1 MKDSIYKGIID
12 AMPSIYINIAL
23 DGKVLEFNNAMLITS
38 GYTAEELS
46 QKYIYE
52 IDETLPKEV
61 YLKMIEECV
70 EKKSA
75 YYRQRFTNRDGVGIY
90 FDIQLTLFG
99 SDPKNQSI
107 VIILTNTTREV
118 EHSDEVEFM
127 NSVFFETINNSYR
140 GLVIETIDK
149 KILYVNDKFY
159 RFFNVNNDLSGKGI
173 GVLIDLFSK
182 LLVSPQKYFDYIN
195 ACFAIGKENEG
206 IELELHDGRVFIV
219 SYEPVNHN
227 NAVGAHI
234 IFYNNITEKVLAD
247 RKMVSQQMFYN
258 KIIEDMPIE
267 TIIIDAKN
275 LKVVSANN
283 AAVANPEITDW
294 AIGKKDLNS
303 FDNNKHDKISEDL
316 RVKSEMIKKAIA
328 EKKLVQYNESSFD
341 KSGVEKFYQRYL
353 NPYILNGEVTNVT
366 EFGVDVTEIK
376 LAENKLH
383 ETQVQLLSLIES
395 EHSHIWSIDNNYGF
409 IYSNSTFKKVLKESF
424 LIDVYVG
431 YNLLNSF
438 NEKSLAL
445 TWKSYYDRV
454 YSGETFSVT
463 HQFDKP
469 WIGFTM
475 EYSFKPIYN
484 DHSEIIGASV
494 FGYDLTELIGIQSEL
509 VKTQNSLMSLINT
522 ERAMI
527 WSVDNDL
534 VLTYCNDAF
543 KATLKKATN
552 KEIKIGDNTLTFADF
567 PNNILDFWKVNFERA
582 LNGED
587 VISVSPAININSSVF
602 EYTFKPIYNNENS
615 IIGVSI
621 FGYDLTEITE
631 AYRRVE
637 ESEVNLNAI
646 VLSLDDVVIEMDF
659 KGDVLQV
666 WNYNLNGLPM
676 LNTDLIGKNISAVIN
691 PDKATEFMK
700 LLHSCIQNKSSETFE
715 YKGENKYYQAKIR
728 PIELKGKVEKVSI
741 LVKNISDQK
750 RQQKLLSDSEKKYK
764 LISDE
769 GEDLISM
776 HSMDGVFTF
785 VSNSYQ
791 TVLGYNEEE
800 LIGKSAL
807 NFIQPEHHHLIIE
820 SLQTLTAATPTDERE
835 FNIIK
840 KDGSFIYVEGRA
852 KAIFDENNNVVACQV
867 VCRDIRKRKEADE
880 TLKQNLEKEKALNS
894 LRTNLV
900 STISHEFRTPL
911 STMFS
916 SSELIEIY
924 LDKNDETS
932 KTKIANHLEII
943 KEEIT
948 RITQLMNDVLLL
960 TKSDSDKI
968 SHKIEAINLVKVC
981 ETIIENNFANQ
992 KDKRKVITH
1001 FHDTEIW
1008 VQGDKNLITYS
1019 ITNLINNAFKYS
1031 QGRGDINL
1039 ILCKEEQHALIKII
1053 DKGIGIPETD
1063 MPFLFNTFYRAKN
1076 TDGIPGTGLG
1086 LVIVKTF
1093 IERNSG
1099 KVFLESEFNK
1109 GTTATIQLPIFVNN
1123 EI

>member
-1 MKDSIYKGIID
+1 
-12 AMPSIYINIAL
+12 MPSIYINIAL
-23 DGKVLEFNNAMLITS
+23 DGKILEHNNAMLIAT
-38 GYTAEELS
+38 GYSSEELS
-46 QKYIYE
+46 KKYIYE
-52 IDETLPKEV
+52 VDETLPKEI
-61 YLKMIEECV
+61 YLKMIDECIQ
-70 EKKSA
+70 KKSA
-75 YYRQRFTNRDGVGIY
+75 FFRQRFTNREGVGIY
-90 FDIQLTLFG
+90 FDIQLTMFCG
-99 SDPKNQSI
+99 DPENYSL
-107 VIILTNTTREV
+107 VVILTNTTREV

-127 NSVFFETINNSYR
+127 NSVFLETINNSYR
-140 GLVIETIDK
+140 GLVIETVDQ
-149 KILYVNDKFY
+149 KILYANDKFY
-159 RFFNVNNDLSGKGI
+159 KFFNVNNDISGKES
-173 GVLIDLFSK
+173 GVLVDLFSK
-182 LLVSPQKYFDYIN
+182 IFVSPQKYLDFTN
-195 ACFAIGKENEG
+195 TCFAIGKENEG
-206 IELELHDGRVFIV
+206 IELELNDGRVFIV

-227 NAVGAHI
+227 NVVGAHI

-247 RKMVSQQMFYN
+247 RKMISQQLFYN

-267 TIIIDAKN
+267 TVIIDATN
-275 LKVVSANN
+275 LKIVSANN
-283 AAVANPEITDW
+283 AAVSNPELTDW
-294 AIGKKDLNS
+294 AVGKKDITS
-303 FDNNKHDKISEDL
+303 FDKNKHDKITEDL
-316 RVKSEMIKKAIA
+316 RVKSEMIKKAITD
-328 EKKLVQYNESSFD
+328 KKLVQYNESSFD

-353 NPYILNGEVTNVT
+353 NPYILDGVVTNVT

-383 ETQVQLLSLIES
+383 ETQTQLLSLIES
-395 EHSHIWSIDNNYGF
+395 EHSHIWSVDRNYGF

-424 LIDVYVG
+424 FIDVFVG

-438 NEKSLAL
+438 NEKALAL
-445 TWKSYYDRV
+445 TWKEYYDRA
-454 YSGETFSVT
+454 YNGETFSVT
-463 HQFDKP
+463 HHFNKP

-475 EYSFKPIYN
+475 EYNFKPIYN
-484 DHSEIIGASV
+484 DRKEIIGASV
-494 FGYDLTELIGIQSEL
+494 FGYDLSELIGIQSEL
-509 VKTQNSLMSLINT
+509 VKTQNSLISLINT

-534 VLTYCNDAF
+534 ILTYCNDAF

-552 KEIKIGDNTLTFADF
+552 KEIKIGDNTLTFAEF

-602 EYTFKPIYNNENS
+602 EYTFKPIYNNENC
-615 IIGVSI
+615 IIGVSV

-631 AYRRVE
+631 AYLRVE

-659 KGDVLQV
+659 KGTILQV

-676 LNTDLIGKNISAVIN
+676 LNTELIGKNICDAISPAGA
-691 PDKATEFMK
+691 KEFMK

-715 YKGENKYYQAKIR
+715 YKGSNNYYQAKLR
-728 PIELKGKVEKVSI
+728 PIELNGKVEKVSI
-741 LVKNISDQK
+741 LIKNISEQK
-750 RQQKLLSDSEKKYK
+750 RQQELLSESEKKYK

-769 GEDLISM
+769 VEDLISM

-791 TVLGYNEEE
+791 TVLGYSQEE
-800 LIGKSAL
+800 LVGKNAL

-820 SLQTLTAATPTDERE
+820 SLQTLSANTPTDERE

-840 KDGSFIYVEGRA
+840 KDGSHIYVEGRA
-852 KAIFDENNNVVACQV
+852 KAIFDENNSVVACQV

-880 TLKQNLEKEKALNS
+880 ALKQNLEKEKALNS

-924 LDKNDETS
+924 LAKNDENS
-932 KTKIANHLEII
+932 KTKIINHLEII

-968 SHKIEAINLVKVC
+968 SHKIEEINLVKVC

-992 KDKRKVITH
+992 KDKRKVIAI
-1001 FHDTEIW
+1001 FQENEIW

-1031 QGRGDINL
+1031 QGRGDIQLNL
-1039 ILCKEEQHALIKII
+1039 YKETPCAIIKII
-1053 DKGIGIPETD
+1053 DKGIGIPEAD

-1086 LVIVKTF
+1086 LVIVKSF
-1093 IERNSG
+1093 IERNNG
-1099 KVFLESEFNK
+1099 EVFLESEFNK
-1109 GTTATIQLPIFVNN
+1109 GTTATIQLPLFNN
-1123 EI
+1123 HEFNNAL